1 MQGKARPDG
10 SPKDIDKE
18 FVLMYSIA
26 HEHKS
31 FFALGNYLKFLPGLV
46 DTVQK
51 KSAVINALAG
61 DDSEDYEDT
70 YYTINGARNPLQCQ
84 FKFHHPCS
92 KQGFL
97 RC

>member
-10 SPKDIDKE
+10 SPRDIDKE

-31 FFALGNYLKFLPGLV
+31 FFALGNYLRFLPGLV

-51 KSAVINALAG
+51 KHAVLNALAG

-70 YYTINGARNPLQCQ
+70 YYTINGESKPSCKLNLHNPCTEYD
-84 FKFHHPCS
+84 C
-92 KQGFL
+92 
-97 RC
+97 

>member
-31 FFALGNYLKFLPGLV
+31 FFALGNYLKFLPG
-46 DTVQK
+46 
-51 KSAVINALAG
+51 
-61 DDSEDYEDT
+61 
-70 YYTINGARNPLQCQ
+70 ARGHCPKEARSHKCT
-84 FKFHHPCS
+84 
-92 KQGFL
+92 G
-97 RC
+97 R